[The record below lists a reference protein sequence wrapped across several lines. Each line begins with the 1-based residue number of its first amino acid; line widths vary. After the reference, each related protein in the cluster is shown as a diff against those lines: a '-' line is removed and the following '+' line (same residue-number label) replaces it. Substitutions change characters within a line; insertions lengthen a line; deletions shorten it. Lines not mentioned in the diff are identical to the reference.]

1 MSNANIKTRDIPNR
15 MAGLIEQPIIP
26 TLFSLAAPNALGFF
40 VTSCVSIAEMW
51 FVGRLGTAS
60 LAGLA
65 LAFPLVMLM
74 QMQSNGSVGG
84 VIAAMVARAMG
95 AGDISRANGILWH
108 AIGVGMILSLAYTGL
123 YYLFGEMLFRFLG
136 GTSEAL
142 REALTYGNFVF
153 TLIFCLWMFNM
164 CGSVLRGAGD
174 MKSPATGMVLVAVVQ
189 VTLSGVLCLG
199 GLGIPALGIK
209 GLAIG
214 IIAAQ
219 ATGWAFLTLR
229 LRSGRSAVRF
239 TRKALKPDRDIVR
252 VILKNGMIATIN
264 PFLTVISIIM
274 ITAFVGR
281 YGVAAIA
288 GYGIGTRLEFILIP
302 IVFGFGAAM
311 ISLVGSNIGAGR
323 ILKAEQVGWS
333 GAGISAVICGL
344 IGGVVAFFPM
354 LWADHFSQSP
364 EVLEVSYNYLRIV
377 GPFYF
382 FFGLGLS
389 LFFASQG
396 AQALTWPVIANLIR
410 LGIAVGGGY
419 MAIQYFSVNLNGL
432 MGVVSGS
439 LAAYGVIVALALKF
453 GAWRRANPDV
463 QA

>member
-1 MSNANIKTRDIPNR
+1 MASADIKSVSTPNR
-15 MAGLIEQPIIP
+15 MATLIEQPIIP
-26 TLFSLAAPNALGFF
+26 TLCRMAAPNALGFF
-40 VTSCVSIAEMW
+40 VASCVSIAEMW
-51 FVGRLGTAS
+51 FVGQLGTAS

-95 AGDISRANGILWH
+95 AGDIGRANGILWH
-108 AIGVGMILSLAYTGL
+108 AIGVGSILSAVYAGL
-123 YYLFGEMLFRFLG
+123 YFLFGEMLFQFLG
-136 GTSEAL
+136 GNSEAL
-142 REALTYGNFVF
+142 KEALTYGNFVF
-153 TLIFCLWMFNM
+153 ALIFCLWMFNM

-174 MKSPATGMVLVAVVQ
+174 MQSPATGMVVVAAVQ
-189 VTLSGVLCLG
+189 VTLSGLLCLG
-199 GLGIPALGIK
+199 GLGLPALGIK
-209 GLAIG
+209 GIAIG
-214 IIAAQ
+214 TIVAQ

-229 LRSGRSAVRF
+229 LRSGRSSVRF
-239 TRKALKPDRDIVR
+239 TRHALKLDGDIIR
-252 VILKNGMIATIN
+252 AILKNGMIATVN
-264 PFLTVISIIM
+264 PFLTVISIIV

-323 ILKAEQVGWS
+323 IVKAEQVGWT

-344 IGGVVAFFPM
+344 IGLTVALFPM
-354 LWADHFSQSP
+354 VWADHFSQSA
-364 EVLEVSYNYLRIV
+364 EVLNVSYNYLKIV

-396 AQALTWPVIANLIR
+396 AHALTWPVIANLIR

-419 MAIQYFSVNLNGL
+419 VAIQYFKVELDGL
-432 MGVVSGS
+432 MGVVSAS
-439 LAAYGVIVALALKF
+439 LAAYGIIVALALKF

-463 QA
+463 MP